1 LVPKEKRTGRNK
13 VAMRRSKE
21 EARER
26 REDFVH
32 SNSVSRLQIKKWG
45 VVVLAAAASFH
56 VIFRGIAG
64 R

>member
-26 REDFVH
+26 REDVGMDF
-32 SNSVSRLQIKKWG
+32 LG
-45 VVVLAAAASFH
+45 FGLVLEIWRPLFAFSH
-56 VIFRGIAG
+56 R
-64 R
+64 